1 MKDYTNKN
9 PSFFDTIKITET
21 DDPDHADVINKAPIQ
36 IFQNTLVNKKMIEML
51 EQNMNAAAEFNSE
64 KIYHS
69 GNYCLYNGF
78 LYKCLKDTNGEWNAE
93 SWKST
98 NILQE
103 INVIQKQLDE
113 VFRSGSENKEQLV
126 ENLTALGITAST
138 DETWEILLDKVSN
151 LMNTSNDTVTTE
163 VLLSGYTAH
172 NAAGTKI
179 TGTLAD
185 KAGTTDYNAEA
196 SIDGT
201 NKRIKLKVP
210 ATGKYGV
217 GNYLYAAYTTIANL
231 IGLTAAKLVKGNTIL
246 GITGN
251 NNNMDTSGADA
262 GAGDILAGKKAGV
275 KGSLITGTLADKTGT
290 ADHSAEASID
300 ATNKRIK
307 LKVPATG
314 KYGVGNYL
322 YAAYTTIANLIG
334 LTAAKLVKGNT
345 ILGITGNNNNMDTSG
360 ADAGAGDILAG
371 KKAGVKGSLITG
383 TMTDRGAWIGQT
395 TGNGNVAIPGG
406 RHNGQGYVSG
416 VGAYN
421 KGITDADNRV
431 NTNSANYK
439 GGYNA
444 GVSAADGRVNADSA
458 NYKGGYNAG
467 VSATKKGTA
476 GAGDVL
482 SGKTFTN
489 GSSVGASGT
498 MANKGS
504 TTQDA
509 TATQDDTY
517 TYLTVPVA
525 GYYNTASK
533 LRTKNSNLAGV
544 YYLGT
549 GTSFDIKSK
558 FPDDYHRF
566 TADNFIVGGSSGN
579 VVAAKSYTDGISGI
593 PVARANGFSIS
604 KSYDAQTGIL
614 TVSGNTQQ
622 IRQGYDKAVNITY
635 GNAAQTIE
643 TSCWLVIGEIQQP

>member
-1 MKDYTNKN
+1 MVDNKKLGSIGLKAFWIKIFSLVSLITGN
-9 PSFFDTIKITET
+9 VDVIGKGDLQTQIDSMSEKVDQCFTSASNGKAAIASAITGKGVNTASDATFATMAANIGNIKTSPRLQAKNVALSTAAQTIK
-21 DDPDHADVINKAPIQ
+21 PDTGYDGLSQVSVPAV
-36 IFQNTLVNKKMIEML
+36 
-51 EQNMNAAAEFNSE
+51 
-64 KIYHS
+64 S
-69 GNYCLYNGF
+69 GNAGTGDVLANKTF
-78 LYKCLKDTNGEWNAE
+78 
-93 SWKST
+93 S
-98 NILQE
+98 
-103 INVIQKQLDE
+103 
-113 VFRSGSENKEQLV
+113 SGS
-126 ENLTALGITAST
+126 AGIS
-138 DETWEILLDKVSN
+138 K
-151 LMNTSNDTVTTE
+151 
-163 VLLSGYTAH
+163 
-172 NAAGTKI
+172 

-185 KAGTTDYNAEA
+185 KTGTTDYSAEA
-196 SIDGT
+196 SIDVT

-217 GNYLYAAYTTIANL
+217 GNYLYAAYATIANL

-262 GAGDILAGKKAGV
+262 AAGDIL
-275 KGSLITGTLADKTGT
+275 S
-290 ADHSAEASID
+290 
-300 ATNKRIK
+300 
-307 LKVPATG
+307 
-314 KYGVGNYL
+314 
-322 YAAYTTIANLIG
+322 
-334 LTAAKLVKGNT
+334 
-345 ILGITGNNNNMDTSG
+345 
-360 ADAGAGDILAG
+360 G

-383 TMTDRGAWIGQT
+383 TMPNKGAWTGTVAAASKITIPAGYHN
-395 TGNGNVAIPGG
+395 GNGYAQCTDKGYN
-406 RHNGQGYVSG
+406 QGV
-416 VGAYN
+416 
-421 KGITDADNRV
+421 TDADNRV

-444 GVSAADGRVNADSA
+444 GVSAADGRVNADSV

-489 GSSVGASGT
+489 SSSVGASGT
-498 MANKGS
+498 MPNKGS

-604 KSYDAQTGIL
+604 KSYVAQTGIL

-643 TSCWLVIGEIQQP
+643 TSCWLVIGKIQQL

>member
-1 MKDYTNKN
+1 MKDYTTNN
-9 PSFFDTIKITET
+9 PVFSDKIPIVER
-21 DDPDHADVINKAPIQ
+21 AD
-36 IFQNTLVNKKMIEML
+36 LVNHENKTK
-51 EQNMNAAAEFNSE
+51 AE
-64 KIYHS
+64 
-69 GNYCLYNGF
+69 
-78 LYKCLKDTNGEWNAE
+78 
-93 SWKST
+93 
-98 NILQE
+98 
-103 INVIQKQLDE
+103 KQLLQNDLVLKKQMDTCLGENGKDGNLGLAEGIKADDLVGAINE
-113 VFRSGSENKEQLV
+113 VFTLGSETKKQLV
-126 ENLTALGITAST
+126 ENLAALGITAST
-138 DETWEILLDKVSN
+138 SETWEMLLDKVLN
-151 LMNTSNDTVTTE
+151 LINTSNDTVTAET
-163 VLLSGYTAH
+163 LLSGYTAH
-172 NAAGTKI
+172 NAAGAKI

-185 KAGTTDYNAEA
+185 KTGTADYNAEA

-231 IGLTAAKLVKGNTIL
+231 IGLTAAKLVKGNTVL

-262 GAGDILAGKKAGV
+262 AAGDIL
-275 KGSLITGTLADKTGT
+275 S
-290 ADHSAEASID
+290 
-300 ATNKRIK
+300 
-307 LKVPATG
+307 
-314 KYGVGNYL
+314 
-322 YAAYTTIANLIG
+322 
-334 LTAAKLVKGNT
+334 
-345 ILGITGNNNNMDTSG
+345 
-360 ADAGAGDILAG
+360 G

-383 TMTDRGAWIGQT
+383 TMADRGAWIGET

-421 KGITDADNRV
+421 KGVTDADNRV

-498 MANKGS
+498 MVNKGN

-509 TATQDDTY
+509 VATQDDTY
-517 TYLTVPVA
+517 TYLTVPMA

-533 LRTKNSNLAGV
+533 LRTKNSNLGNLSPKVLSFTVQMKAGAGDTTIIGSNIKGIFYIHV
-544 YYLGT
+544 APDEKNATVHMSPVLSVKLNEDGT
-549 GTSFDIKSK
+549 ITVNIKCNGTTGSFNLYGHIGVLVSSNFTQTSIGSVKEQQLSGSLVKAQVNDFDFTDTAPIKS
-558 FPDDYHRF
+558 
-566 TADNFIVGGSSGN
+566 IVEYIATLNNGASNSGN
-579 VVAAKSYTDGISGI
+579 PRYEIWIDQKNTMHATLYQKSDGTPKYDITVKYT
-593 PVARANGFSIS
+593 VF
-604 KSYDAQTGIL
+604 
-614 TVSGNTQQ
+614 
-622 IRQGYDKAVNITY
+622 
-635 GNAAQTIE
+635 
-643 TSCWLVIGEIQQP
+643 

>member
-1 MKDYTNKN
+1 MKYYTSDN
-9 PSFFDTIKITET
+9 PVFSDKIPIVER
-21 DDPDHADVINKAPIQ
+21 AD
-36 IFQNTLVNKKMIEML
+36 LVNHENKTK
-51 EQNMNAAAEFNSE
+51 AE
-64 KIYHS
+64 
-69 GNYCLYNGF
+69 
-78 LYKCLKDTNGEWNAE
+78 
-93 SWKST
+93 
-98 NILQE
+98 
-103 INVIQKQLDE
+103 KQLLQNDLVLKKQMDTCLGENGKDGNLGLAEGIKADDLVGAVNE
-113 VFRSGSENKEQLV
+113 VFQLGSETKNKLA
-126 ENLTALGITAST
+126 ENLTALGITSSAS
-138 DETWEILLDKVSN
+138 ETWEQLLGKV
-151 LMNTSNDTVTTE
+151 LDLIDTSKDTVTAET
-163 VLLSGYTAH
+163 LLSGYTAH
-172 NAAGTKI
+172 NAAGAKI

-185 KAGTTDYNAEA
+185 KTGTADYNAEA
-196 SIDGT
+196 SVDGA

-231 IGLTAAKLVKGNTIL
+231 IGLTAAKLVKGNTVL

-262 GAGDILAGKKAGV
+262 TAGDILSGKKAGV

-290 ADHSAEASID
+290 ADYNAEASID

-345 ILGITGNNNNMDTSG
+345 VLGITGNNNNMDTSG

-383 TMTDRGAWIGQT
+383 TMTDRGAWIGET

-533 LRTKNSNLAGV
+533 LRTKNSDLVFNGKIPSGMYLAVTG
-544 YYLGT
+544 
-549 GTSFDIKSK
+549 GTSFTLISRGVPEDIIPHLK
-558 FPDDYHRF
+558 FVGGYVSGFSGRNELSQRDDYRHYGAKVSY
-566 TADNFIVGGSSGN
+566 ADGKVTSSPSDAYIASMGTKGGSGSGW
-579 VVAAKSYTDGISGI
+579 T
-593 PVARANGFSIS
+593 RFSS
-604 KSYDAQTGIL
+604 
-614 TVSGNTQQ
+614 VC
-622 IRQGYDKAVNITY
+622 AVFQY
-635 GNAAQTIE
+635 
-643 TSCWLVIGEIQQP
+643 V

>member
-1 MKDYTNKN
+1 MKDYTTNNPVFSDKIPIVERADLVNYENKTKSEKQLLQNDLVLKARMDKYLGSDDN
-9 PSFFDTIKITET
+9 PEGPEFAEGIE
-21 DDPDHADVINKAPIQ
+21 AEDVIGAINEV
-36 IFQNTLVNKKMIEML
+36 FQLG
-51 EQNMNAAAEFNSE
+51 SE
-64 KIYHS
+64 K
-69 GNYCLYNGF
+69 
-78 LYKCLKDTNGEWNAE
+78 KK
-93 SWKST
+93 
-98 NILQE
+98 
-103 INVIQKQLDE
+103 
-113 VFRSGSENKEQLV
+113 QLV

-138 DETWEILLDKVSN
+138 SETWEMLLGKVLN
-151 LMNTSNDTVTTE
+151 LINTSSDTVTAET
-163 VLLSGYTAH
+163 LLSGYTAH

-185 KAGTTDYNAEA
+185 KTGTT
-196 SIDGT
+196 
-201 NKRIKLKVP
+201 
-210 ATGKYGV
+210 
-217 GNYLYAAYTTIANL
+217 
-231 IGLTAAKLVKGNTIL
+231 
-246 GITGN
+246 
-251 NNNMDTSGADA
+251 
-262 GAGDILAGKKAGV
+262 
-275 KGSLITGTLADKTGT
+275 
-290 ADHSAEASID
+290 DHSAEASID

-345 ILGITGNNNNMDTSG
+345 VLGITGNNNNMDTSG

-383 TMTDRGAWIGQT
+383 TMTDRGAWIGET

-416 VGAYN
+416 AGAYN
-421 KGITDADNRV
+421 KGVTDADARV
-431 NTNSANYK
+431 NANSANYK

-489 GSSVGASGT
+489 SSNVEAGGT
-498 MANKGS
+498 MPNKGN

-517 TYLTVPVA
+517 TYLTVPAA

-533 LRTKNSNLAGV
+533 LRTKNSNLGNLSPKVLSFTVQMKAGAGDTTIIGSNIKGIFYIHV
-544 YYLGT
+544 APDEKNATVHMSPVLSVKLNEDGT
-549 GTSFDIKSK
+549 ITVNIKCNGTTGSFNLYGHIGVLVSSNFTQTSIGSVKEQQLSGSLVKAQVNDFDFTDTAPIKS
-558 FPDDYHRF
+558 
-566 TADNFIVGGSSGN
+566 IVEYIAALNNGASSSGN
-579 VVAAKSYTDGISGI
+579 PRFGIWIDQKNTMHATLYQKSDGTPKYDITVKYT
-593 PVARANGFSIS
+593 VF
-604 KSYDAQTGIL
+604 
-614 TVSGNTQQ
+614 
-622 IRQGYDKAVNITY
+622 
-635 GNAAQTIE
+635 
-643 TSCWLVIGEIQQP
+643 

>member
-1 MKDYTNKN
+1 MRDYSVEN
-9 PSFFDTIKITET
+9 PIFSDKISIVEEDDLVSAENDTAASKQLLQNDLVLLARMDKYLGGDDNTEG
-21 DDPDHADVINKAPIQ
+21 PEFAEGIQSEDVIGAINEV
-36 IFQNTLVNKKMIEML
+36 FTLG
-51 EQNMNAAAEFNSE
+51 SE
-64 KIYHS
+64 K
-69 GNYCLYNGF
+69 
-78 LYKCLKDTNGEWNAE
+78 KK
-93 SWKST
+93 
-98 NILQE
+98 
-103 INVIQKQLDE
+103 
-113 VFRSGSENKEQLV
+113 QLV

-138 DETWEILLDKVSN
+138 NETWETLLGKVLN
-151 LMNTSNDTVTTE
+151 LINTSSDTVTAET
-163 VLLSGYTAH
+163 LLSGYTAH

-185 KAGTTDYNAEA
+185 KTGTTDHSA
-196 SIDGT
+196 SASLDTT

-210 ATGKYGV
+210 ASGKYSV
-217 GNYLYAAYTTIANL
+217 ENYLYAAYTTIANL

-290 ADHSAEASID
+290 TDHSASASLD
-300 ATNKRIK
+300 TANKRIK

-314 KYGVGNYL
+314 KYSVGNYL
-322 YAAYTTIANLIG
+322 YTTYTTIANLIG

-383 TMTDRGAWIGQT
+383 TMTDRGAWIGET
-395 TGNGNVAIPGG
+395 TGSGNVAIPGG

-416 VGAYN
+416 AGAYN
-421 KGITDADNRV
+421 KGVTDADARV
-431 NTNSANYK
+431 NTNSVNYK

-482 SGKTFTN
+482 AGKTFTN
-489 GSSVGASGT
+489 SSSVGASGT
-498 MANKGS
+498 MPNKGN

-517 TYLTVPVA
+517 TYLTVPVS

-533 LRTKNSNLAGV
+533 LRTKNSNLAGGV
-544 YYLGT
+544 YFLGT
-549 GTSFDIKSK
+549 GTSFNIKTK
-558 FPDDYHRF
+558 FPNDYQKF
-566 TADNFIVGGSSGN
+566 TDDNFIVMPGDSPSTGGSVGEINTGDAHPGASFALRYTKPSVSYNASTG
-579 VVAAKSYTDGISGI
+579 VV
-593 PVARANGFSIS
+593 
-604 KSYDAQTGIL
+604 
-614 TVSGNTQQ
+614 TVSGNVATATNSVHYTSYNRSVTSVCKVYLSVGQ
-622 IRQGYDKAVNITY
+622 IKNI
-635 GNAAQTIE
+635 
-643 TSCWLVIGEIQQP
+643 